1 MKKRLLALLLVV
13 GMLLSFPMATTNA
26 QRDKKFRILLNGVD
40 LPLTEYMGLPYIEDS
55 RTLVPIRFISE
66 SLGYKVDWNEGQ
78 KLVTIK
84 GNLNNVDRNI
94 NLTIG
99 KNVAVV
105 NGEQKQIDTSPNV
118 VAKITKDRTYVPLR
132 FVSENLGATVQYE
145 QTKLEH
151 IIRLTVKGMD
161 DAANFAVHGNGG
173 KGAVFDLNATKKEG
187 FLLRQGETY
196 DTVIDRLNQG
206 FNEASTDYAPPAGN
220 VSKNWIAP
228 DLSVIY
234 IDPVENVN
242 NYKEPWGFSILAPDS
257 YADKVDNMSYMIE
270 LIDDRYVP
278 YEKHMQ
284 IIGPNGDYQT
294 LMFPMTPPKWESVS
308 QHLGRK
314 VRTNRFE
321 YDPRFGKWKD
331 VLVTKGLDKLYAPHI
346 GEEIKYR
353 VTFKQGEEKHQYEF
367 TVSYLWAIGQKHQE
381 LLQKND
387 PETLKDLLGVGMNRV
402 DSRGEIKMPVCNW
415 KQIY

>member
-1 MKKRLLALLLVV
+1 MKKRILALFLVV
-13 GMLLSFPMATTNA
+13 GMLFSFPMVTTNA

-40 LPLTEYMGLPYIEDS
+40 IPLTEYMGLPYIEDS

-99 KNVAVV
+99 RNIAVV
-105 NGEQKQIDTSPNV
+105 NGEQKQIDESPNV

-173 KGAVFDLNATKKEG
+173 KGAVFDLAGTKKEG

-196 DTVIDRLNQG
+196 DTVLDRLNQPL
-206 FNEASTDYAPPAGN
+206 NDAPADYAPPAGN

-234 IDPVENVN
+234 FDPVENYK

-346 GEEIKYR
+346 GEKIKYR

-367 TVSYLWAIGQKHQE
+367 TVSYLWGIGQKHQE

-402 DSRGEIKMPVCNW
+402 DARGEIKMPVNDW

>member
-1 MKKRLLALLLVV
+1 MKKKTLALLLAI
-13 GMLLSFPMATTNA
+13 GMLLSLPMVTTNA
-26 QRDKKFRILLNGVD
+26 QKEKKFRILLNGVD
-40 LPLTEYMGLPYIEDS
+40 IPLTEYMGLPYIEDS
-55 RTLVPIRFISE
+55 RTLVPIRLISE
-66 SLGYKVDWNEGQ
+66 SLGYKVDWNEGEQ
-78 KLVTIK
+78 LVTIK

-99 KNVAVV
+99 KNISVV
-105 NGEQKQIDTSPNV
+105 NGEQKQIDESPNV

-161 DAANFAVHGNGG
+161 GAANFAVHGNGG

-206 FNEASTDYAPPAGN
+206 FNEAQAGVAPPAGN

-228 DLSVIY
+228 HLSVIY
-234 IDPVENVN
+234 FDPIENYK

-367 TVSYLWAIGQKHQE
+367 TVSYLWAVGQKHQE
-381 LLQKND
+381 FLRKND
-387 PETLKDLLGVGMNRV
+387 PETLRDLVGVGMNRV
-402 DSRGEIKMPVCNW
+402 DSRGEMKVPVNNW

>member
-1 MKKRLLALLLVV
+1 MKKKTLALLLAI
-13 GMLLSFPMATTNA
+13 GMLLSLPMATTNA
-26 QRDKKFRILLNGVD
+26 QRQKKFRILLNGVD
-40 LPLTEYMGLPYIEDS
+40 IPLTEYMGLPYIEDS

-84 GNLNNVDRNI
+84 GNLNNVDRDI

-99 KNVAVV
+99 KNMAVV
-105 NGEQKQIDTSPNV
+105 NGEQKQIDESPNV

-196 DTVIDRLNQG
+196 DTVIDRLNQPL
-206 FNEASTDYAPPAGN
+206 NDAPADYAPPAGN

-314 VRTNRFE
+314 VVTNRFE

-346 GEEIKYR
+346 GEKIKYR

-367 TVSYLWAIGQKHQE
+367 TVSYLWGIGKKHQD

-402 DSRGEIKMPVCNW
+402 DSRGEIKMPVNDW

>member
-1 MKKRLLALLLVV
+1 MKKKTLALLLAI
-13 GMLLSFPMATTNA
+13 GMLLSLPMVTTNA
-26 QRDKKFRILLNGVD
+26 QKEKKFRILLNGVD
-40 LPLTEYMGLPYIEDS
+40 IPLTEYMGLPYIEDS
-55 RTLVPIRFISE
+55 RTLVPIRLISE
-66 SLGYKVDWNEGQ
+66 SLGYKVDWNEGEQ
-78 KLVTIK
+78 LVTIK

-99 KNVAVV
+99 KNISVV
-105 NGEQKQIDTSPNV
+105 NGEQKQIDESPNV

-206 FNEASTDYAPPAGN
+206 FNEAQAGVAPPAGN

-228 DLSVIY
+228 HLSVIY
-234 IDPVENVN
+234 FDPIENYK

-367 TVSYLWAIGQKHQE
+367 TVSYLWAVGQKHQE
-381 LLQKND
+381 FLRKND
-387 PETLKDLLGVGMNRV
+387 PETLRDLVGVGMNRV
-402 DSRGEIKMPVCNW
+402 DSRGEMKVPVNNW

>member
-1 MKKRLLALLLVV
+1 MKKRILALLLVV

-26 QRDKKFRILLNGVD
+26 QRQKKFRILLNGVD
-40 LPLTEYMGLPYIEDS
+40 IPLTEYMGLPYIEDS

-173 KGAVFDLNATKKEG
+173 KGAVFDLAGTKKEG

-196 DTVIDRLNQG
+196 DTVLDRLNGPLNDAQAG
-206 FNEASTDYAPPAGN
+206 VAPPAGN
-220 VSKNWIAP
+220 VSANWIAP
-228 DLSVIY
+228 GLSVVY
-234 IDPVENVN
+234 FDPIKNEK
-242 NYKEPWGFSILAPDS
+242 NYKEPWGFTICAPS
-257 YADKVDNMSYMIE
+257 EYKDKVDNMSYMIE

-294 LMFPMTPPKWESVS
+294 LMFPMTPPKWESFS
-308 QHLGRK
+308 QHVGKRT
-314 VRTNRFE
+314 RTNRFE

-346 GEEIKYR
+346 GEKIKYR

-367 TVSYLWAIGQKHQE
+367 TVSYLWAIGREHQE

-387 PETLKDLLGVGMNRV
+387 PETLKDLIGVGMNRV
-402 DSRGEIKMPVCNW
+402 DKYGEMLIPVNDW